1 MKTYRLHTFFVPVY
15 RELLPDDWR
24 GEADPRA
31 PRLLLRGPTLGEMA
45 GLYDRSVSQ
54 AAKVHQM
61 ELLRETVAFIAPMVL
76 RCVGDWSLAGSPAAG
91 LEGLELSVLADLM
104 EFLMQAG
111 RPSEETDAAP
121 LDAGPDSSG
130 EAAPRSAA

>member
-45 GLYDRSVSQ
+45 GLYDRSNSPV
-54 AAKVHQM
+54 AKVHQM
-61 ELLRETVAFIAPMVL
+61 ELLRDTVAFIGPMVL
-76 RCVGDWSLAGSPAAG
+76 RCLGDWSLSGSPSAG
-91 LEGLELSVLADLM
+91 LEGLELSTLADLM

-111 RPSEETDAAP
+111 RPSEETDAIP
-121 LDAGPDSSG
+121 LGAGPDSSG
-130 EAAPRSAA
+130 EAAQR